1 MLRAACILKALIIAG
16 SACAQAPLTLEEARR
31 LALERQPS
39 LQALELSE
47 QAMLAQST
55 AEAELPDPR
64 LKLGA
69 LNFPTR
75 GFPSA
80 RDDMTQLAIIYEQMV
95 PGGDKRR
102 LRAEKTRAEAA
113 QMRAERAVLANAI
126 LRDVSL
132 AWLTAWGVART
143 EVLVRALQ
151 TEYRQAIDAATAS
164 VAAGRGSQADVY
176 TARQLLNQSEDR
188 LLELAMQS
196 ERSRA
201 ELGRWIGQD
210 APPPVAETLP
220 RMEAPAALAELLA
233 RLESHPQHAMSRA
246 TESAAQAEVTLARES
261 TRSDRSWEVGYMFR
275 DGDRSDMVM
284 FQMAFEL
291 PFWKASRQDRVVES
305 KLKMRERAREQ
316 SQDHLRMLR
325 ADLQAAY
332 SEWQRNGERLA
343 NFDARILPDAQ
354 ARIDALGAAYRAGRT
369 ELGTVL
375 EARRALTDSRI
386 QRFMVEVAQAKAR
399 ANIAYFFEHG
409 E

>member
-1 MLRAACILKALIIAG
+1 MLRVACMLKGLLIAG
-16 SACAQAPLTLEEARR
+16 GVWAQTPLTLEEARR
-31 LALERQPS
+31 LAFERQPA

-47 QAMLAQST
+47 RALLAQS
-55 AEAELPDPR
+55 ASESELPDPR

-69 LNFPTR
+69 LNLPTR

-80 RDDMTQLAIIYEQMV
+80 REDMTQWAIIYEQMV

-102 LRAEKTRAEAA
+102 LRAQKTRAEAA

-126 LRDVSL
+126 RRDVTV
-132 AWLTAWGVART
+132 AWLAAWGVART
-143 EVLVRALQ
+143 EGLVRALQ
-151 TEYRQAIDAATAS
+151 AEYRQAIDAATVA

-188 LLELAMQS
+188 LLELTMQA
-196 ERSRA
+196 ERARA
-201 ELGRWIGQD
+201 ELGRWIGEY
-210 APPPVAETLP
+210 AAPPVAETLP
-220 RMEAPAALAELLA
+220 RFDAPAPLAELLA

-246 TESAAQAEVTLARES
+246 TETTAQAEVALAREAA
-261 TRSDRSWEVGYMFR
+261 RPDRSWELGYMLR
-275 DGDRSDMVM
+275 EGDRSDMVM

-291 PFWKASRQDRVVES
+291 PLWKESRQDRVVES
-305 KLKMRERAREQ
+305 KLRLQERAREQ

-325 ADLQAAY
+325 ADLQAWY

-354 ARIDALGAAYRAGRT
+354 ARIEALGAGYRAARV

-386 QRFMVEVAQAKAR
+386 QRFMVEVARAKAH
-399 ANIAYFFEHG
+399 ANIQYFFDYPE
-409 E
+409 

>member
-1 MLRAACILKALIIAG
+1 MLRAACIFNALVIAS
-16 SACAQAPLTLEEARR
+16 SAWAQAPLTLEDARR
-31 LALERQPS
+31 LALQRQPS
-39 LQALELSE
+39 LQALELNERALVVQSSSE
-47 QAMLAQST
+47 AA
-55 AEAELPDPR
+55 LPDPR

-80 RDDMTQLAIIYEQMV
+80 REDMTQLAITYEQTM

-113 QMRAERAVLANAI
+113 QVRAERAVLANAI
-126 LRDVSL
+126 RRDVSL
-132 AWLTAWGVART
+132 AWLSAWGLART
-143 EVLVRALQ
+143 EVLVRELQ
-151 TEYRQAIDAATAS
+151 AEYRQAIDAATAS

-176 TARQLLNQSEDR
+176 TARQLVNQSEDR

-196 ERSRA
+196 ERARA
-201 ELGRWIGQD
+201 ELGRWIGQAAPPQVAASLPPMD
-210 APPPVAETLP
+210 AP
-220 RMEAPAALAELLA
+220 APLAELLE

-246 TESAAQAEVTLARES
+246 AESTAQAEVSLAREAS
-261 TRSDRSWEVGYMFR
+261 APDRSWEVGYMFR

-284 FQMAFEL
+284 FQFAFEL
-291 PFWKASRQDRVVES
+291 PFWRESRQDRVVES
-305 KLKMRERAREQ
+305 KLWMQERAREQ

-325 ADLQAAY
+325 AELQAAY
-332 SEWQRNGERLA
+332 SEWQRNGERVA

-354 ARIDALGAAYRAGRT
+354 ARIDALGAAYRAGRA

-375 EARRALTDSRI
+375 EARRYLTDSRI

-399 ANIAYFFEHG
+399 ANIAFFFEHP

>member
-1 MLRAACILKALIIAG
+1 MFRVACIFNALLVAG
-16 SACAQAPLTLEEARR
+16 GACAQAPLTLEEARR
-31 LALERQPS
+31 LALQRQPA

-47 QAMLAQST
+47 RAMLAQST
-55 AEAELPDPR
+55 AEAQLPDPR

-69 LNFPTR
+69 LNLPTR

-80 RDDMTQLAIIYEQMV
+80 RDDMSQWAITYEQMV

-113 QMRAERAVLANAI
+113 QMRAERRVLANAI
-126 LRDVSL
+126 RRDVSL
-132 AWLTAWGVART
+132 AWLTAWGVAHT
-143 EVLVRALQ
+143 EALVRALQ
-151 TEYRQAIDAATAS
+151 AEYRQAVQAATVS

-196 ERSRA
+196 ERARA
-201 ELGRWIGQD
+201 ELGRWTGE
-210 APPPVAETLP
+210 ATLPPVADTLP
-220 RMEAPAALAELLA
+220 PMDAPAALAELLA
-233 RLESHPQHAMSRA
+233 QLESHPQHAMSRA
-246 TESAAQAEVTLARES
+246 TESAAQAEVSLARES
-261 TRSDRSWEVGYMFR
+261 ARPDRSWEVGYMLR
-275 DGDRSDMVM
+275 EGDRSDMVM

-291 PFWKASRQDRVVES
+291 PFWKESRQDRVVES
-305 KLKMRERAREQ
+305 KLRMQDRAREQ

-354 ARIDALGAAYRAGRT
+354 ARIDALAAAYRAGRA
-369 ELGTVL
+369 ELGAVL
-375 EARRALTDSRI
+375 EARRSLTDSRI

-399 ANIAYFFEHG
+399 ANIAYFFEHP

>member
-1 MLRAACILKALIIAG
+1 MLRAACILNALVIAS
-16 SACAQAPLTLEEARR
+16 SAWAQAPLTLEEARK

-39 LQALELSE
+39 LRALELSE
-47 QAMLAQST
+47 RALLAQST
-55 AEAELPDPR
+55 AEGGLPDPR

-80 RDDMTQLAIIYEQMV
+80 REDMTQLAITYEQMV

-113 QMRAERAVLANAI
+113 LTRAERAVLANAI
-126 LRDVSL
+126 RRDVSL
-132 AWLTAWGVART
+132 AWLTAWGLARN
-143 EVLVRALQ
+143 EVLVRELRA
-151 TEYRQAIDAATAS
+151 EYRQAIDAATAS

-176 TARQLLNQSEDR
+176 LARQLVNQSEDR

-196 ERSRA
+196 ERARA
-201 ELGRWIGQD
+201 ELGRWIGQ
-210 APPPVAETLP
+210 AVPPPVAEALP
-220 RMEAPAALAELLA
+220 PMDAPAPLAELLE

-246 TESAAQAEVTLARES
+246 AENTAQAEVSLAREAS
-261 TRSDRSWEVGYMFR
+261 SPDRSWEVGYMFR
-275 DGDRSDMVM
+275 EGDRSDMVM
-284 FQMAFEL
+284 FQFAFEL
-291 PFWKASRQDRVVES
+291 PFWRESRQDRVVES
-305 KLKMRERAREQ
+305 KLRMQERAREQ

-325 ADLQAAY
+325 ADLQAAH

-354 ARIDALGAAYRAGRT
+354 ARIDALSAAYRAGRA

-375 EARRALTDSRI
+375 EARRTLTDSRI
-386 QRFMVEVAQAKAR
+386 QRFAVEVARAKAR
-399 ANIAYFFEHG
+399 ASIAYFFEHP

>member
-1 MLRAACILKALIIAG
+1 MLRVTLVLAAALGTGA
-16 SACAQAPLTLEEARR
+16 ACAQAPLTLEEARK
-31 LALERQPS
+31 LALQRQPS
-39 LQALELSE
+39 MQALELAE
-47 QAMLAQST
+47 RAMLAQST
-55 AEAELPDPR
+55 ADAELPDPR
-64 LKLGA
+64 VKLGA

-80 RDDMTQLAIIYEQMV
+80 REDMTQLAITYEQML

-126 LRDVSL
+126 RRDVSL

-176 TARQLLNQSEDR
+176 TARQLVNQSEDR

-201 ELGRWIGQD
+201 ELGRWIGEV

-220 RMEAPAALAELLA
+220 RMDAPAALAELLA

-246 TESAAQAEVTLARES
+246 TENTAQAEVALARES
-261 TRSDRSWEVGYMFR
+261 ARPDRSWEVGYMLR
-275 DGDRSDMVM
+275 EGDRSDMVM

-305 KLKMRERAREQ
+305 KLRMQERAREQ
-316 SQDHLRMLR
+316 
-325 ADLQAAY
+325 
-332 SEWQRNGERLA
+332 
-343 NFDARILPDAQ
+343 
-354 ARIDALGAAYRAGRT
+354 
-369 ELGTVL
+369 
-375 EARRALTDSRI
+375 
-386 QRFMVEVAQAKAR
+386 
-399 ANIAYFFEHG
+399 
-409 E
+409 

>member
-1 MLRAACILKALIIAG
+1 MLRAACIFKALVVAS
-16 SACAQAPLTLEEARR
+16 SACAQAPLTLEEARK

-113 QMRAERAVLANAI
+113 QMRAERAVLVNAI

-196 ERSRA
+196 ERSKA

-220 RMEAPAALAELLA
+220 RMEPPAALAELLA

-291 PFWKASRQDRVVES
+291 PFWKANRQDRVVES

-354 ARIDALGAAYRAGRT
+354 ARIDALGAAYRAGRA

>member
-1 MLRAACILKALIIAG
+1 MLRAACIFKALIIAG
-16 SACAQAPLTLEEARR
+16 SACAQAPLTLEEARK
-31 LALERQPS
+31 LALERQPA
-39 LQALELSE
+39 LQALQLSE
-47 QAMLAQST
+47 RAMLAQST
-55 AEAELPDPR
+55 ADAGLPDPR

-80 RDDMTQLAIIYEQMV
+80 RDDMTQLAITYEQMV

-126 LRDVSL
+126 RRDVSL
-132 AWLTAWGVART
+132 AWLTSWGLART
-143 EVLVRALQ
+143 EVLVRELQ
-151 TEYRQAIDAATAS
+151 AEYRQAIDAATVS

-176 TARQLLNQSEDR
+176 IARQLVNQSEDR

-196 ERSRA
+196 ERARA
-201 ELGRWIGQD
+201 ELGRWIGQALAPRVAESLPAMD
-210 APPPVAETLP
+210 AP
-220 RMEAPAALAELLA
+220 APLAELLE

-246 TESAAQAEVTLARES
+246 AENTAQAEVSLAREAS
-261 TRSDRSWEVGYMFR
+261 SPDRSWEVGYMFR

-284 FQMAFEL
+284 FQFAFEL
-291 PFWKASRQDRVVES
+291 PFWRESRQDRVVES
-305 KLKMRERAREQ
+305 KLRMQERAREQ
-316 SQDHLRMLR
+316 SEDHLRMLR

-354 ARIDALGAAYRAGRT
+354 ARIDALSAAYRAGRA
-369 ELGTVL
+369 ELGAVL
-375 EARRALTDSRI
+375 EARRTLTDSRI
-386 QRFMVEVAQAKAR
+386 QRFAVEVARAKAR
-399 ANIAYFFEHG
+399 ANIAYYFEHP

>member
-1 MLRAACILKALIIAG
+1 MLRVACTFNALLIAG
-16 SACAQAPLTLEEARR
+16 AAYAQAPLTLEEARR
-31 LALERQPS
+31 LALEKQPS
-39 LQALELSE
+39 LQALELAE
-47 QAMLAQST
+47 RAMLVQSA

-75 GFPSA
+75 NFPSA
-80 RDDMTQLAIIYEQMV
+80 REDMTQLAITYEQMV

-102 LRAEKTRAEAA
+102 LRAEKARAEAA
-113 QMRAERAVLANAI
+113 QSRAERAVLANAI
-126 LRDVSL
+126 RRDVTV
-132 AWLTAWGVART
+132 AWLAAWGVART
-143 EVLVRALQ
+143 EALVRALQ
-151 TEYRQAIDAATAS
+151 AEFRQAIDAATVA

-188 LLELAMQS
+188 LLELAMQA
-196 ERSRA
+196 ERARA
-201 ELGRWIGQD
+201 ELGRWIGEF
-210 APPPVAETLP
+210 AAPPVADALP
-220 RMEAPAALAELLA
+220 RFDAPTPLAELLA

-246 TESAAQAEVTLARES
+246 TESTAQAEVALAREAS
-261 TRSDRSWEVGYMFR
+261 RPDRSWEVGYMLR
-275 DGDRSDMVM
+275 EGDRSDMVM

-291 PFWKASRQDRVVES
+291 PFWKESRQDRLVES
-305 KLKMRERAREQ
+305 KLRLQERAREQ

-325 ADLQAAY
+325 AELQAAY

-354 ARIDALGAAYRAGRT
+354 SRIDALGAAYRAGRV